1 MPRSRLLRALLAGG
15 AAAALALAL
24 TGCASS
30 LPPAPP
36 AVVCPALPPL
46 DRALRD
52 RAADELE
59 RLGEGAALGVLTAD
73 YIALRAAVRACQS
86 AAAAR

>member
-1 MPRSRLLRALLAGG
+1 MLCFRLIRAILAG
-15 AAAALALAL
+15 AAAAVLTLAL
-24 TGCASS
+24 TGCAAS

-59 RLGEGAALGVLTAD
+59 RLGEGSALSVLTAD
-73 YIALRAAVRACQS
+73 YIALRAAVRACH
-86 AAAAR
+86 AAAVAR

>member
-1 MPRSRLLRALLAGG
+1 MPPRLLRAILAGG
-15 AAAALALAL
+15 AAALLALLL
-24 TGCASS
+24 TGCATS

-46 DRALRD
+46 DQALRD

-59 RLGEGAALGVLTAD
+59 RLGEGSALGVLTAD
-73 YIALRAAVRACQS
+73 YIALRAAVRACRE
-86 AAAAR
+86 AAGR

>member
-1 MPRSRLLRALLAGG
+1 MSHRIQRALLAG
-15 AAAALALAL
+15 AAAALLALFL
-24 TGCASS
+24 TGCAAS
-30 LPPAPP
+30 LPPAPQ

-46 DRALRD
+46 DQPLRD

-59 RLGEGAALGVLTAD
+59 RLGEGSAVSVMISD
-73 YIALRAAVRACQS
+73 YIALRAAVRARQA

>member
-1 MPRSRLLRALLAGG
+1 MPQSRLLRALLAGG
-15 AAAALALAL
+15 AAALAALLL
-24 TGCASS
+24 TGCAAP

-59 RLGEGAALGVLTAD
+59 RLGEGSALGALTAD
-73 YIALRAAVRACQS
+73 YIALRAAVRACQD
-86 AAAAR
+86 AAAR